1 MTFKPRKN
9 EFTLGGFLNSVLRDN
24 KSSKEKE
31 NKKKEEKKSN
41 EKNNSN

>member
-9 EFTLGGFLNSVLRDN
+9 EFTLGRFLNNVLRDN
-24 KSSKEKE
+24 KPSKEKE